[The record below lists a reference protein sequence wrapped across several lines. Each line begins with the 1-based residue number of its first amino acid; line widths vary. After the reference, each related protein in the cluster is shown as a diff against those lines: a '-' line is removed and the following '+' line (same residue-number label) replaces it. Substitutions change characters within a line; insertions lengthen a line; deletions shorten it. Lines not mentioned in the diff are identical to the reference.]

1 MNYMHVLVHAC
12 MHTNIHLFMNN
23 NLSSLNNLDYKK
35 VSLLQLMKI
44 FSLLDCRACCWE
56 HREACFAYNQGG
68 GSFECKRCC

>member
-35 VSLLQLMKI
+35 VSLLQIDESFLSSGLQ
-44 FSLLDCRACCWE
+44 SLLL
-56 HREACFAYNQGG
+56 GTL
-68 GSFECKRCC
+68 